1 MRPRPSTVDLDH
13 RPSTST
19 STSMRRK
26 HFALANGSLHEV
38 VGAVDLARAIGALA
52 PEPARRAQA
61 LAVRVKH
68 MLRALA
74 R

>member
-1 MRPRPSTVDLDH
+1 
-13 RPSTST
+13 
-19 STSMRRK
+19 MRRK